1 MLPEDN
7 NVPAEPTAG
16 EQAPDAQLPG
26 DDERDAMGFEIVDD
40 SKIAHLDFLTAL
52 VLIAVAIAVIITS
65 IGYWQRQRLPFHE
78 SAGFMPVLIAGG
90 LLVMA
95 LRLLKESLKHDS
107 AGNFLLR
114 LKKSAGLT
122 IHSNRVHRALFG
134 LLIFGVYVF
143 FLLGRMTF
151 WLSSFLALA
160 VVLVFVRFDGKWQT
174 ALRML
179 LIAALCVA
187 GIVGLF
193 QYAFSVPMP

>member
-1 MLPEDN
+1 MPEDN
-7 NVPAEPTAG
+7 KIPAEPSDGA
-16 EQAPDAQLPG
+16 QAQDAQLPR
-26 DDERDAMGFEIVDD
+26 DEARDAMGFEIVDD

-52 VLIAVAIAVIITS
+52 VLIAISTAVVITS
-65 IGYWQRQRLPFHE
+65 IGYWQRQKLPFYE
-78 SAGFMPVLIAGG
+78 SAGFMPVLIACG

-95 LRLLKESLKHDS
+95 ARLLKESLKHDS
-107 AGNFLLR
+107 ARNFVLR
-114 LKKSAGLT
+114 LRKSAGLT
-122 IHSNRVHRALFG
+122 LRSNRVHRSLFG
-134 LLIFGVYVF
+134 LLVFGVYVF

-160 VVLVFVRFDGKWQT
+160 IVLVFVRFDGKWQT
-174 ALRML
+174 ALKML

>member
-1 MLPEDN
+1 MTKDN
-7 NVPAEPTAG
+7 KVHAEQGAG
-16 EQAPDAQLPG
+16 AQTPVARLSR
-26 DDERDAMGFEIVDD
+26 DEERDAMGFEIADD

-52 VLIAVAIAVIITS
+52 VLIVIAITVIITS
-65 IGYWQRQRLPFHE
+65 IGYWQRQRLPFYE

-95 LRLLKESLKHDS
+95 ARLLKESLKHDNTR
-107 AGNFLLR
+107 NFLLR
-114 LKKSAGLT
+114 LKKSTGLT
-122 IHSNRVHRALFG
+122 LRSNRVHRSLFG
-134 LLIFGVYVF
+134 LLVFGVYVF

-174 ALRML
+174 ALKML

>member
-1 MLPEDN
+1 MAKDNKVHAEQSAGVQTPVARLPRDE
-7 NVPAEPTAG
+7 
-16 EQAPDAQLPG
+16 
-26 DDERDAMGFEIVDD
+26 ERDAMGFEIADD

-52 VLIAVAIAVIITS
+52 VLIVIAITVIITS
-65 IGYWQRQRLPFHE
+65 IGYWQRQRLPFYE

-95 LRLLKESLKHDS
+95 ARLLKESLKHDS
-107 AGNFLLR
+107 TRNFLLR
-114 LKKSAGLT
+114 LKKSTGLT
-122 IHSNRVHRALFG
+122 LRSNRVHRSLFG
-134 LLIFGVYVF
+134 LLVFGVYVF

-174 ALRML
+174 ALKML